1 MGAIEA
7 SVLALLQIWIGALAA
22 MAGLLVLARFCRT
35 RQWPALP
42 LRMPL
47 LAVIAW
53 ALLSSLPLQG
63 LPPAYR
69 VWVGLTDDL
78 LLTYAAILMAL
89 WVTLQL
95 PAHLGLWRQPPQ
107 LLMQLLTLGSGA
119 LATVVLVRQSA
130 RLDLVGLVTTSAV
143 LTAVIGLAAQESLKD
158 LFAGLELQLGD
169 DFTEGDFLELDQGV
183 RGVVVQVSW
192 RDTMLRNM
200 DGHLVVVPNSLVTE
214 RVLRNLGR
222 SGAISNRFS
231 VGLDYDLP
239 PAQARALLEK
249 VVLQHPKVLR
259 EPFPRIRVKEFQDS
273 SIAYE
278 LQVWQQEL
286 GDAAIGDLRSDLL
299 EQIWYALARAG
310 QSIPF
315 PVRELQPR
323 RSRDRPR
330 LPAHPSPEL
339 CCEALANAGVFA
351 DLSGDQLET
360 LVEGSHLVSY
370 GPGEAVVQEGAE
382 GRSMF
387 HLLRGTVEI
396 LKEVEPG
403 HTVTVR
409 QLGPGE
415 VFGEMTLFLNAP
427 RSATVRAK
435 EECLLLKVDRE
446 SIKGLLEENPDLL
459 ERFAA
464 MVQERQA
471 ELKSLDREQHAEQSH
486 TLLDTMKRLFLAFT
500 GV

>member
-1 MGAIEA
+1 M
-7 SVLALLQIWIGALAA
+7 ALLQIWISALAA
-22 MAGLLVLARFCRT
+22 TAGLLVLARLSRH
-35 RQWPALP
+35 RQLPALP
-42 LRMPL
+42 LRLPL
-47 LAVIAW
+47 LAIAAW

-69 VWVGLTDDL
+69 VWLLLTDDL
-78 LLTYAAILMAL
+78 LLTYAAILITL
-89 WVTLQL
+89 WATLQV
-95 PAHLGLWRQPPQ
+95 PAHLGLWRPPPQ

-330 LPAHPSPEL
+330 LPARPPPAL

-351 DLSGDQLET
+351 DLSGDQLER

-415 VFGEMTLFLNAP
+415 VFGEMTLFLDAP

-471 ELKSLDREQHAEQSH
+471 ELKSLDREQHTEQSH
-486 TLLDTMKRLFLAFT
+486 TLLETMKRLFLAFT

>member
-1 MGAIEA
+1 
-7 SVLALLQIWIGALAA
+7 LALLQIWIGALAA
-22 MAGLLVLARFCRT
+22 TAGLLVLARLCRH
-35 RQWPALP
+35 RALP
-42 LRMPL
+42 PVPLRLPL
-47 LAVIAW
+47 LAIAAW

-63 LPPAYR
+63 LPAGYR
-69 VWVGLTDDL
+69 VWVLLTDDL
-78 LLTYAAILMAL
+78 LLTYAAILLAL
-89 WVTLQL
+89 WALLQV
-95 PAHLGLWRQPPQ
+95 PAHLGLWRPPPQ
-107 LLMQLLTLGSGA
+107 LLMQLLTAGSGA

-169 DFTEGDFLELDQGV
+169 EFAEGDFLELDEGV
-183 RGVVVQVSW
+183 RGVVVQVNW

-200 DGHLVVVPNSLVTE
+200 DGQLVVVPNSLVTE

-222 SGAISNRFS
+222 SGAVSNRFS
-231 VGLDYDLP
+231 VGLDYDFP

-249 VVLQHPKVLR
+249 VVLQHPRVLR
-259 EPFPRIRVKEFQDS
+259 EPAPRIRVQEFQDS
-273 SIAYE
+273 AIAYE
-278 LQVWQQEL
+278 LQVWQREL

-299 EQIWYALARAG
+299 EQIWYALARDG

-330 LPAHPSPEL
+330 REGRPTPRQ
-339 CCEALANAGVFA
+339 CCQTLASDGIFT
-351 DLSGDQLET
+351 DLSAEQLET
-360 LVEGSHLVSY
+360 LVEGSHLVAY

-387 HLLRGTVEI
+387 HVLRGSVEI
-396 LKEVEPG
+396 LKELETG
-403 HTVTVR
+403 HTVAVR
-409 QLGPGE
+409 RLGPGE
-415 VFGEMTLFLNAP
+415 VFGEMTLFLDAP
-427 RSATVRAK
+427 RSATVRAT
-435 EECLLLKVDRE
+435 EECLLLEVDRD
-446 SIKGLLEENPDLL
+446 SIQGLLDENPDLL

-471 ELKSLDREQHAEQSH
+471 ELRNLDRDQHTERSNA
-486 TLLDTMKRLFLAFT
+486 LLETMKRLFDAFK
-500 GV
+500 GN

>member
-1 MGAIEA
+1 M
-7 SVLALLQIWIGALAA
+7 ALLQIWIGALAA
-22 MAGLLVLARFCRT
+22 TAGLLVLARLCRH
-35 RQWPALP
+35 RALP
-42 LRMPL
+42 NVPLRLPL
-47 LAVIAW
+47 LAIATW

-69 VWVGLTDDL
+69 VWVLLTDDL
-78 LLTYAAILMAL
+78 LLTYAAILLAL
-89 WVTLQL
+89 WAALQV
-95 PAHLGLWRQPPQ
+95 PAHLGLWRPPPQ

-169 DFTEGDFLELDQGV
+169 EFTEGDFLELDEGV

-200 DGHLVVVPNSLVTE
+200 DGQLVVVPNSLVTE

-222 SGAISNRFS
+222 SGAVSNRFS

-259 EPFPRIRVKEFQDS
+259 EPAPRIRVQEFQDS
-273 SIAYE
+273 AIAYE
-278 LQVWQQEL
+278 LQVWQREL
-286 GDAAIGDLRSDLL
+286 GDGAIGDLRSDLL
-299 EQIWYALARAG
+299 EQIWYALAREG

-323 RSRDRPR
+323 RSRDRPQ
-330 LPAHPSPEL
+330 LPARPSPKQ
-339 CCEALANAGVFA
+339 CCQTLASVGIFT
-351 DLSGDQLET
+351 DLSSEQLET
-360 LVEGSHLVSY
+360 LVEGSHQVAY

-387 HLLRGTVEI
+387 HVLRGSVEI
-396 LKEVEPG
+396 LKELEPG
-403 HTVTVR
+403 HTVAVR

-415 VFGEMTLFLNAP
+415 VFGEMTLFLDAP
-427 RSATVRAK
+427 RSATVRAT
-435 EECLLLKVDRE
+435 EECLLLEVDRD
-446 SIKGLLEENPDLL
+446 SISGLLDENPDLL

-471 ELKSLDREQHAEQSH
+471 ELKSLDREQHTERSNA
-486 TLLDTMKRLFLAFT
+486 LLDTMKRLFFALK
-500 GV
+500 GS

>member
-1 MGAIEA
+1 M
-7 SVLALLQIWIGALAA
+7 ALLQTWIVALVAV
-22 MAGLLVLARFCRT
+22 AGLLVLARVCR
-35 RQWPALP
+35 RRKLPGMPMRLP
-42 LRMPL
+42 LA
-47 LAVIAW
+47 AVLTW
-53 ALLSSLPLQG
+53 AVLSSLPLQA
-63 LPPAYR
+63 LPDGYR
-69 VWVGLTDDL
+69 VWLGLTDDL

-89 WVTLQL
+89 WAALEV
-95 PAHLGLWRQPPQ
+95 PAHLGLWRPPPQ

-119 LATVVLVRQSA
+119 MATVVVVRQSA

-158 LFAGLELQLGD
+158 LFSGLELQLGD
-169 DFTEGDFLELDQGV
+169 DFVEGDFLEVDEGV
-183 RGVVVQVSW
+183 RGVVVRLTW

-214 RVLRNLGR
+214 KVLRNLGR
-222 SGAISNRFS
+222 SGAVSNRFS

-239 PAQARALLEK
+239 PAQAKALLEK
-249 VVLQHPKVLR
+249 VVLQHPRVLR
-259 EPFPRIRVKEFQDS
+259 EPAPRIRVREFQDS

-278 LQVWQQEL
+278 LQVWQKEL
-286 GDAAIGDLRSDLL
+286 GDGAIGDLRSDLL
-299 EQIWYALARAG
+299 EHIWYALAREG

-315 PVRELQPR
+315 PVREIQPR
-323 RSRDRPR
+323 RSRDRPPQADR
-330 LPAHPSPEL
+330 PSPQL
-339 CCEALANAGVFA
+339 CCQALSSVGIFA
-351 DLSGDQLET
+351 DLSGEQLET

-396 LKEVEPG
+396 LKEVQPG
-403 HTVTVR
+403 HTVAVR

-415 VFGEMTLFLNAP
+415 VFGEMTLFLDAP
-427 RSATVRAK
+427 RSATVRAT
-435 EECLLLKVDRE
+435 EECLLLKVDRD
-446 SIKGLLEENPDLL
+446 SIKGLLGENPDLL

-464 MVQERQA
+464 LVEERQA
-471 ELKSLDREQHAEQSH
+471 ELKSLDREQQTERSNA
-486 TLLDTMKRLFLAFT
+486 LLDTMKRLFFAFK